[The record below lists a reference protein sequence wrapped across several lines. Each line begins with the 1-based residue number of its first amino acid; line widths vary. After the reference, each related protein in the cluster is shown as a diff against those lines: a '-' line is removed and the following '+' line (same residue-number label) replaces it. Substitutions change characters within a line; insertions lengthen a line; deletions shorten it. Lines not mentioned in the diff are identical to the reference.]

1 MHRNSVFM
9 IAILTVVLALP
20 GCGRNAAPPV
30 EDPFPERMELTI
42 TDSIGIEMGDS
53 VYVFGAIIDVCHGP
67 AGEILVLD
75 QMICAVRVY
84 DSEGDYITQIGR
96 SGDGPGELRLPLSIA
111 CLEDGRIFV
120 NDPMKNS
127 FISYDSSYSYLENIT
142 DWSNGPPMDPAGLD
156 GSNYSGMR
164 IGFEVNDTNFEII
177 RLLGR
182 FSDSTEPDI
191 VYLEDRVTASPED
204 FSGMLS
210 AMIFAFVHTGDDEGR
225 FFYSPM
231 SSEIYEVFAFDAD
244 GGDLFHISQDVPRT
258 EKTPIEI
265 EDEKIYIESWVTR
278 MGASG
283 VVIDWQPDPYRYM
296 IKMLGVDSHDRL
308 WVQRGT
314 DLAPLFDVYDMH
326 GEHLFS
332 AQLPVES
339 RSWKFHIDRYG
350 ILAWEEDPVSG
361 FQKLYMIDTPDM

>member
-1 MHRNSVFM
+1 MRYNSVFL
-9 IAILTVVLALP
+9 IAAQTVVLCLS
-20 GCGRNAAPPV
+20 GCGQDAAQTV
-30 EDPFPERMELTI
+30 EDPFPDRIELTVA
-42 TDSIGIEMGDS
+42 DSIGIEMGDS
-53 VYVFGAIIDVCHGP
+53 VYVFGSIIDVCHGP

-75 QMICAVRVY
+75 QIICAVRVY
-84 DSEGDYITQIGR
+84 DSEGNYVTQIGR

-127 FISYDSSYSYLENIT
+127 LISYDSSYAYIENIT

-156 GSNYSGMR
+156 GSSYSGMR

-177 RLLGR
+177 RLLGS

-191 VYLEDRVTASPED
+191 VYLEDRTAASPGD

-210 AMIFAFVHTGDDEGR
+210 AMLFAFAHTGDDTGR
-225 FFYSPM
+225 FFYSPI
-231 SSEIYEVFAFDAD
+231 SSEVYEVFAFDAD
-244 GGDLFHISQDVPRT
+244 GGSLFHIIQDIPGA
-258 EKTPIEI
+258 EKTLSEI
-265 EDEKIYIESWVTR
+265 EDEKIYINSWVTR
-278 MGASG
+278 MGTSG

-296 IKMLGVDSHDRL
+296 IKMLGVDSNDRL

-314 DLAPLFDVYDMH
+314 ELAPLFDVYDML

-332 AQLPVES
+332 AQLPIES

-361 FQKLYMIDTPDM
+361 FQKLYMIDTPDI